1 MRVVGR
7 LLFRKFACSCYFYH
21 SDSTTFGFVPE
32 RRSTFDPY
40 VSNNITPEE
49 SQKLHLI
56 NAYRRYGYLK
66 ANLDPLN
73 LSKPPAI
80 RELNPEVY
88 GLKLDDKNENG
99 VTVEKLIA
107 QLEALYC
114 GPIAVEFMHL
124 NDWEERHWFSQMYE
138 KVLTEDLSRDDK
150 QRIVKLMLKSQNFD
164 NFLAL
169 KFPTL
174 KRYGCEGAESM
185 FAFFSEIFEQAPQN
199 ELSDICIAI
208 AHRGRLNLL
217 AELME
222 FPVVQMFR
230 KAKGKKEFPDDVQGS
245 GDVMSHFTSSFDY
258 STLEGKVH
266 ITMLPNPSHLEA
278 VNPVAVGKA
287 RAKAAIKRIGDYGS
301 EKDGAQ
307 HGDSILCL
315 QVHGDGAFSGQG
327 VVWETNLLSQ
337 CPHFRI
343 GGSVHLITNNQI
355 AFTAEAHIGRSSV
368 HCTDIAKSLPAPVIH
383 VNGDSPEDLVRATR
397 LALAYRQRF
406 RKDVFINL
414 ICYRRWGHNELDDP
428 SFTQP
433 LMYQK
438 IEARESVPDLYCKQ
452 LIQQEDFSEDE
463 RKKLIEEHTNALMK
477 EFKEMDKA
485 KPRAI
490 HLGGNW
496 KGMKQAP
503 KEFTKWDTGV
513 EIDLLKYIGAKS
525 VEYPKDSFNIHP
537 HLQKTHCEARI
548 TKIKTGENI
557 DWSTAEALA
566 FGSILVEG
574 NDVRIS
580 GQDVGRA
587 TFSHRHVTLVDQ
599 KNDNVFIPLNNIHE
613 DQKNFIEVAN
623 NPLSEEAVLGFEFGF
638 SLENP
643 KLLTIWE
650 AQFGDFFNT
659 AQVII
664 DTFIASAESKWLQQS
679 GLVINLPH
687 GFDGAGPEHSSCRME
702 RFLQLT
708 DSREDQNPPDGDHI
722 NIHIANPTTSA
733 QYFHLLRRQI
743 VTPWRKPL
751 VIVAPKI
758 LLRHSKAASKIHE
771 FAPGTFFQPVLDDP
785 ATSTDPSKIKKLILT
800 SGKHAYALMKER
812 DEKKLNDTAIIRVE
826 GLAPFPL
833 EDLRKVLQRYS
844 GAQKYI
850 WSQEEPRNAGA
861 YTFMS
866 RRIENSLG
874 ISVAV
879 AARPE
884 LAHTATAIGEIH
896 EKEHNQVI
904 ADTFAF

>member
-1 MRVVGR
+1 MGACLHKAATY
-7 LLFRKFACSCYFYH
+7 LLPFACCCFYH

-40 VSNNITPEE
+40 VSKNITPEE

-66 ANLDPLN
+66 ANLDPLK
-73 LSKPPAI
+73 LFKPANI
-80 RELNPEVY
+80 RELNPENY
-88 GLKLDDKNENG
+88 GLKLNDKNENDG
-99 VTVEKLIA
+99 VSVEKLVG

-138 KVLTEDLSRDDK
+138 KFLSEDLSREDK
-150 QRIVKLMLKSQNFD
+150 QRVVKLMLKSQNFD

-185 FAFFSEIFEQAPQN
+185 FAFFSELFEIAPQN
-199 ELSDICIAI
+199 EISDIVLCI

-217 AELME
+217 TELME

-230 KAKGKKEFPDDVQGS
+230 KAKGKPEFPPEVQGS

-258 STLEGKVH
+258 KTSEGNVH
-266 ITMLPNPSHLEA
+266 VTMLPNPSHLEA
-278 VNPVAVGKA
+278 VNPVACGKA
-287 RAKAAIKRIGDYGS
+287 RSKAAIKRLGDYGN
-301 EKDGAQ
+301 EKDAAQ
-307 HGDSILCL
+307 QGDSILCL

-343 GGSVHLITNNQI
+343 GGSIHLITNNQI
-355 AFTAEAHIGRSSV
+355 AFTAEAHIGRSSL

-406 RKDVFINL
+406 RKDIFINL

-428 SFTQP
+428 KFTQP
-433 LMYQK
+433 HMYQK
-438 IEARESVPDLYCKQ
+438 IEARESVPNLYVKQ
-452 LIQQEDFSEDE
+452 LIQHGDFSEDE
-463 RKKLIEEHTNALMK
+463 RENLIDDHTNALMK

-485 KPRAI
+485 KPRAV
-490 HLGGNW
+490 HLLGNW

-503 KEFTKWDTGV
+503 QQFTKWDTGV
-513 EIDLLKYIGAKS
+513 DINVLKYIGAKS
-525 VEYPKDSFNIHP
+525 VEYPKGSFNIHP
-537 HLQKTHCEARI
+537 HLKKTHCDARI
-548 TKIKTGENI
+548 SKIKSGENI

-566 FGSILVEG
+566 FGSILIEG
-574 NDVRIS
+574 NDIRLS
-580 GQDVGRA
+580 GQDCGRA
-587 TFSHRHVTLVDQ
+587 TFSHRHVQLVDQ

-613 DQKNFIEVAN
+613 EQKNFIEVAN

-650 AQFGDFFNT
+650 AQFGD
-659 AQVII
+659 
-664 DTFIASAESKWLQQS
+664 TFIASAESKWLLQS
-679 GLVINLPH
+679 GLVMNLPH

-722 NIHIANPTTSA
+722 NFHIANPTTSA

-758 LLRHSKAASKIHE
+758 LLRHSKAASTIHD
-771 FAPGTFFQPVLDDP
+771 FAPGTFFNPVLDDP
-785 ATSTDPSKIKKLILT
+785 TTSSDPSKIKKVVFT

-812 DEKKLNDTAIIRVE
+812 DEKKLHDTAIIRVE

-833 EDLRKVLQRYS
+833 DDLQKVLKRYG
-844 GAQKYI
+844 GARKFI

-861 YTFMS
+861 YNFIS
-866 RRIENSLG
+866 RRAENSLG
-874 ISVAV
+874 ISLAY
-879 AARPE
+879 AGRPE
-884 LAHTATAIGEIH
+884 LAWTATAIGEFH

-904 ADTFAF
+904 ADTFSF